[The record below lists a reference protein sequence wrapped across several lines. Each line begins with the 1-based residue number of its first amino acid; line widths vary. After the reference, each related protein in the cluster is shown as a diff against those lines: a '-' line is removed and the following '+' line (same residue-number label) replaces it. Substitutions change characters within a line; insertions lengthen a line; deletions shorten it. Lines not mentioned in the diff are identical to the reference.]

1 MRFFE
6 LLDRILD
13 YLPRANAALLE
24 RAYVFVSKA
33 YRGKSSLPGEP
44 YLGHPL
50 AVASILARMRLDEES
65 IAAGLLH
72 DALEKEYI
80 TSEEL
85 EAMFGAEVA
94 QTVQGVSR
102 LTQIAYSSRKERQA
116 EYIRKMILAISRDVR
131 VVLVKLADRLDGIRG
146 ASCQEGG
153 SGVNLAMET
162 LDIYAP
168 LAGRLGIDWMKQEL
182 ENLSFKCFFP
192 KAYEEIETGLAKTEE
207 DRIATLERWRRF
219 LASEWPNL
227 ESKAVFAAVPNT
239 STASIRRWS
248 ARSSI

>member
-6 LLDRILD
+6 LLDLVLD
-13 YLPRANAALLE
+13 YLPGANVALLE

-72 DALEKEYI
+72 DSLEKEYI
-80 TSEEL
+80 TPEEL
-85 EAMFGAEVA
+85 GAMFGPEVA

-131 VVLVKLADRLDGIRG
+131 VVLVKLADRLDVHQRG
-146 ASCQEGG
+146 HPVRRVVTG
-153 SGVNLAMET
+153 STWPWKHSISMRRLR
-162 LDIYAP
+162 
-168 LAGRLGIDWMKQEL
+168 AG
-182 ENLSFKCFFP
+182 SVS
-192 KAYEEIETGLAKTEE
+192 TG
-207 DRIATLERWRRF
+207 
-219 LASEWPNL
+219 
-227 ESKAVFAAVPNT
+227 
-239 STASIRRWS
+239 
-248 ARSSI
+248 